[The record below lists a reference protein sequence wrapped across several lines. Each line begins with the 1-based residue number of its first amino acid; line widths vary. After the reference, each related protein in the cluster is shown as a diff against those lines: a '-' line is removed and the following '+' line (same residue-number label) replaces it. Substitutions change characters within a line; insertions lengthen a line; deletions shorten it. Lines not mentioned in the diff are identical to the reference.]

1 MLTPVQIVEWGN
13 LFALPGWIV
22 LIFLPRRWP
31 SLLQFPEMVVP
42 LVLGFIYGGVM
53 LALFGRVEGGFGSFV
68 EIKALFQSDYMLA
81 AGWIHYLAFD
91 LFVGTWI
98 AKRSDEIGLSRLI
111 QAPILGLAFMFG
123 PAGYAL
129 FVLTRWAVS
138 ATPRLVSKS

>member
-1 MLTPVQIVEWGN
+1 
-13 LFALPGWIV
+13 
-22 LIFLPRRWP
+22 
-31 SLLQFPEMVVP
+31 
-42 LVLGFIYGGVM
+42 M
-53 LALFGRVEGGFGSFV
+53 LALFGRVDGGFGSFT
-68 EIKALFQSDYMLA
+68 EIKTLFQSDYMLA

-111 QAPILGLAFMFG
+111 QAPILGLTFMFG